1 MNFRASH
8 STHYLTSRTI
18 SDDDARIAPRYT
30 SNIAALAHKNA
41 HGDVNGSVK
50 LKRRIAVSTTTRSL
64 SNAQQLQPAAPR
76 DVRRRLLAHRR
87 SQAEPWS
94 DSLTANPGQRLNS
107 YYLLVRTPTGGVQ
120 CMERVNTCQQN
131 KSRPRLHPNRIGPSK
146 DNRATPRRRRT
157 RSRGAPPPPSPLPCP
172 LSPVLDTPSTRTQ
185 TRATWS
191 RCCSTSSANASVS
204 RQLSTTAVEREC
216 LRTGLGRLVSA
227 CSLHRSGLTCRLR
240 LRGCAS
246 WCSARR
252 FSLSCPGSC
261 CWGAPSPAGT
271 TAYWLRASR

>member
-1 MNFRASH
+1 MESV
-8 STHYLTSRTI
+8 SSVIKIDKISWSTSRSFI
-18 SDDDARIAPRYT
+18 ASAPEPHPSDQ
-30 SNIAALAHKNA
+30 
-41 HGDVNGSVK
+41 G
-50 LKRRIAVSTTTRSL
+50 
-64 SNAQQLQPAAPR
+64 QQ
-76 DVRRRLLAHRR
+76 
-87 SQAEPWS
+87 
-94 DSLTANPGQRLNS
+94 
-107 YYLLVRTPTGGVQ
+107 
-120 CMERVNTCQQN
+120 ER
-131 KSRPRLHPNRIGPSK
+131 RPRH
-146 DNRATPRRRRT
+146 RRT
-157 RSRGAPPPPSPLPCP
+157 RSRGARRRPRRLPCP
-172 LSPVLDTPSTRTQ
+172 LSPVLDTASTRTQ

-191 RCCSTSSANASVS
+191 RCCSSSSANASVS